1 MKKVSP
7 LRFFDLYIPTFFVT
21 FFGFGGFFLLYP
33 ARLAIRVPF
42 AFLHIL
48 ADFVLST

>member
-1 MKKVSP
+1 MKKFHPSV
-7 LRFFDLYIPTFFVT
+7 FDLYIPTFFVA
-21 FFGFGGFFLLYP
+21 FFGFGVFLFYP

>member
-1 MKKVSP
+1 MKKFHPSVF
-7 LRFFDLYIPTFFVT
+7 LTVYTYFFCHLFWFQ
-21 FFGFGGFFLLYP
+21 GFFLFYP

>member
-1 MKKVSP
+1 MKKFHPSVFLTCIYLPFLSPFLVSG
-7 LRFFDLYIPTFFVT
+7 V
-21 FFGFGGFFLLYP
+21 FFLFYP

>member
-1 MKKVSP
+1 MKKFHPSVFLP
-7 LRFFDLYIPTFFVT
+7 CTYLLLVT
-21 FFGFGGFFLLYP
+21 FLVSGSYP